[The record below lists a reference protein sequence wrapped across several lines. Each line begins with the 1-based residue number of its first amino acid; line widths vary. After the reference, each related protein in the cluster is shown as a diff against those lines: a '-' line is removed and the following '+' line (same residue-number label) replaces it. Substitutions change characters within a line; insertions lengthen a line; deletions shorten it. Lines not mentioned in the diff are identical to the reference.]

1 MKYLLTIFLLFSF
14 TTFAQISITIA
25 DINAQY
31 TVGNSFTGKTDTID
45 TQVDIGQLG
54 LTSWDFS
61 FLTPNPALDIVSTVV
76 VPNSTPYIDDFPG
89 ANITVHA
96 LVDAGGGATVDFYT
110 YLSVNGSFNFHG
122 SVVEIDTILV
132 TTSSN
137 PIEPLGI
144 SPFTFGSTI
153 NYNGEETT
161 VTEING
167 VPIFTSMTTIISSSV
182 VDAYGP
188 MTLPGGRVVDVLRI
202 KDDEINI
209 IQGPFP
215 IYSRDISYTFI
226 AKDGSQ
232 VNVPSDTTQAETGVI
247 NTGFVSWND
256 ALVTSVRIEETIPNA
271 YSLRQN
277 YPNPFNP
284 STNIEYSIPSESFVV
299 LKVYDILGNEVA
311 TLVNE
316 QQQAGVYRA
325 DFTAGNLPSGM
336 YFARITANEFTQVV
350 KMTLLK

>member
-1 MKYLLTIFLLFSF
+1 MKYLFTIFLLFSF
-14 TTFAQISITIA
+14 TTFAQITITSA

-31 TVGNSFTGKTDTID
+31 TVGNSFTSKTDTFV

-54 LTSWDFS
+54 STSWDFS
-61 FLTPNPALDIVSTVV
+61 FLTPNPAFDFVTTVV
-76 VPNSTPYIDDFPG
+76 DPNSTPYIGNFPG
-89 ANITVHA
+89 SNI
-96 LVDAGGGATVDFYT
+96 ATKSQIDIMGSTFDIYS

-122 SVVEIDTILV
+122 SVGEVDTILV
-132 TTSSN
+132 TTTSN

-153 NYNGEETT
+153 DYNGEQTT
-161 VTEING
+161 VTEITG
-167 VPIFTSMTTIISSSV
+167 FPPFTSMTTVISSLV
-182 VDAYGP
+182 VDAFGQ
-188 MTLPGGRVVDVLRI
+188 MTLPGGRVVDALRI

-256 ALVTSVRIEETIPNA
+256 AIVSSVRLEETIPND

-284 STNIEYSIPSESFVV
+284 STNIEYTIPSESFVE

-311 TLVNE
+311 SLVNE

-325 DFTAGNLPSGM
+325 DFSGSNLPSGM

-350 KMTLLK
+350 KMILLK